1 MKIFFT
7 AVIFIVIFIFTS
19 CETKTPG
26 TCITLEV
33 DKESIPVTSEN
44 TAETSYSSEAISAA
58 RSVAQYL
65 NENSNLDFLLLTPWD
80 ETMDIG
86 LFENIGGYGCRILS
100 NEANATSYVFA
111 GFPDALDGFAL
122 IGFRTT
128 EKKYRICGVSCGMSS
143 QDAEKSLID
152 HGFIKTGELT
162 YSLSFGHDGWFISAY
177 LNNGAVNKGAVN
189 KGAVIELSVYFI
201 NTNIQGVDF

>member
-7 AVIFIVIFIFTS
+7 AVILVVIFIFTS
-19 CETKTPG
+19 CETKTLE
-26 TCITLEV
+26 TCVTSEV

-65 NENSNLDFLLLTPWD
+65 NENSNLDFSLLTPWD

-86 LFENIGGYGCRILS
+86 LFESIGGYGCRILT
-100 NEANATSYVFA
+100 NEGNTTSYVFA

-122 IGFRTT
+122 ISFRTT
-128 EKKYRICGVSCGMSS
+128 EIKYRICGVSCGMSS
-143 QDAEKSLID
+143 LDAKKSLID
-152 HGFIKTGELT
+152 HGFKKTGELT

-177 LNNGAVNKGAVN
+177 LNNGAVNKGAVT
-189 KGAVIELSVYFI
+189 ELSVYFK